1 MAKLLLLAL
10 CVVAVSVSGLT
21 SRRAGCAP
29 DQNCKPP
36 EGIAVSIKKLPV
48 PGAEYVPL
56 FFLCAT
62 LLPRRRAA
70 TKLSFRGI

>member
-56 FFLCAT
+56 FFYAT
-62 LLPRRRAA
+62 LLPRLRAA